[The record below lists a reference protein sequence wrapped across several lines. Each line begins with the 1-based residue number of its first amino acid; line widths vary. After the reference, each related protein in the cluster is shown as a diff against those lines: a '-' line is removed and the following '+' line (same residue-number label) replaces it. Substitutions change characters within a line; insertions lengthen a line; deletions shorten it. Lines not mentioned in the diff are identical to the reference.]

1 MKRSTRSPNGF
12 ATGSHSTARRRAI
25 GLFEH
30 HGHGDL
36 GRKLNKMT
44 KEGKWDQIAAEI
56 PDDVLHDF
64 AAIARYDQLQTAVEK
79 RFGGA
84 ADAIYA
90 STSQDIRPAIPAEV
104 LQDMARIPTAFQGF
118 SKLW

>member
-1 MKRSTRSPNGF
+1 
-12 ATGSHSTARRRAI
+12 
-25 GLFEH
+25 
-30 HGHGDL
+30 
-36 GRKLNKMT
+36 MT

-90 STSQDIRPAIPAEV
+90 GTSQDIGHHSGRGASGYGAHSDRV
-104 LQDMARIPTAFQGF
+104 QGF